1 MEEIIIQFVL
11 IALEQAVQSAIEGAI
26 NYIIRKV
33 VDDTGRCVTEIV
45 YQIDSDGDGV
55 ADSEQVVYT
64 LDTIIPSF
72 DDGYC
77 ICNDGDQIGI
87 GFPQFHI
94 IDGNSISDILSGS
107 DLVTGNSDGYIID
120 IDYDGAFDD
129 VIIPLPDFTG
139 DGIGDWGLVVDDD
152 DNGVPDVSPDSPFYP
167 VGSDEYDVIV
177 SDGSSFDGGII
188 LVSPDGSM
196 CFYDPDGDLVQEDFN
211 TAYSLWLQENA
222 ALTKQFD
229 YYSVSEFLLLIIAS
243 FAAISLIGK
252 LFKRRYYL

>member
-11 IALEQAVQSAIEGAI
+11 IAIEQAVQSAIEGAI

-33 VDDTGRCVTEIV
+33 VDEAGRCVTEIV
-45 YQIDSDGDGV
+45 YQIDSDGDGLT
-55 ADSEQVVYT
+55 DSEQVVYT
-64 LDTIIPSF
+64 LDTLIPSF
-72 DDGYC
+72 DDGYS

-87 GFPQFHI
+87 GFPQFQI
-94 IDGNSISDILSGS
+94 IDGTTIGDIISGS
-107 DLVTGNSDGYIID
+107 DFITGNSDGYIID
-120 IDYDGAFDD
+120 LDNDGAFDD

-139 DGIGDWGLVVDDD
+139 DGLPDWGLVVDDD

-167 VGSDEYDVIV
+167 VGSEEYDLIV
-177 SDGSSFDGGII
+177 SEGTIDGGII
-188 LVSPDGSM
+188 IVSPDGSM
-196 CFYDPDGDLVQEDFN
+196 CFYDPDGDLVEEDYN
-211 TAYSLWLQENA
+211 TAYSLWLQDNA